1 MATQPQLEQQP
12 VVHHLARKRPPRLP
26 KAALQ
31 QVALSATPIE
41 LLRIAVSQRAD
52 LDQLTKLMDLQERW
66 EANEARK
73 AFHAAMKQ
81 FKSNPPRIIKNH
93 HVHYQPKDNT
103 KAPSD
108 YKHATLDQVCDAIIG
123 ALSDC
128 GISHRWK
135 VDQAEKEWI
144 KVTCILTHEAGHSEE
159 TTLMGAPDQTGSK
172 NSIQAVGSTVTYLQ
186 RYTLLAATGL
196 AAANSDNDGRGAEA
210 AATGIPDARVQQH
223 CDWLANAPDLNE
235 LRRLF
240 ATAYREAE
248 TAKDRSAM
256 SAYIRTKDGRKR
268 ELQ

>member
-1 MATQPQLEQQP
+1 MATQPQPLETQP
-12 VVHHLARKRPPRLP
+12 EVHHLPKKRFPRLP
-26 KAALQ
+26 KHAIE
-31 QVALSATPIE
+31 QVALTATPIE

-73 AFHAAMKQ
+73 AFHGAMKK

-93 HVHYQPKDNT
+93 HVHYQPKDAT

-108 YKHATLDQVCDAIIG
+108 YNHATLDKVCDAIIG
-123 ALSDC
+123 ALSEC

-135 VDQAEKEWI
+135 VDQTEKDWI
-144 KVTCILTHEAGHSEE
+144 KVTCILTHESGHSEE

-172 NSIQAVGSTVTYLQ
+172 NSIQAIGSTVTYLQ

-196 AAANSDNDGRGAEA
+196 AAANQDNDGRGAA
-210 AATGIPDARVQQH
+210 QQGIPEPRVEEM
-223 CDWLANAPDLNE
+223 CGE
-235 LRRLF
+235 LSRSQSLDQLRKVF
-240 ATAYREAE
+240 TFCYREAE
-248 TAKDRSAM
+248 DAKDRAAM
-256 SAYIRTKDGRKR
+256 TTYIRVKDARKK